1 MNEYELFYLV
11 PSQFTDD
18 EVTGIQKIVADL
30 LKANEAT
37 ILRDENLG
45 KVTLAYPIKKVT
57 HGTYVIVHFD
67 ADPSVIKVLDRKL
80 RLTDEVLRH
89 MLLARAA
96 GAVEKKI
103 NLSSYVAP
111 LNEEGRRTMGEEEKE
126 ESPRAPR
133 APRSAPAAPA
143 VPAAP
148 VVPAAPAAPTES
160 EEPAVEAPAEEVIKI
175 APPTPSATT
184 TEETKMTMEEL
195 DQKLDKILDG
205 DIADNI

>member
-1 MNEYELFYLV
+1 MKEYELFYLV

-18 EVTGIQKIVADL
+18 EVTEIQKTVADL

-67 ADPSVIKVLDRKL
+67 AEPTVIKELDRKL
-80 RLTDEVLRH
+80 KLTEEVLRH
-89 MLLARAA
+89 MLLERAE
-96 GAVEKKI
+96 GALEKQI
-103 NLSSYVAP
+103 DLSSYVPP
-111 LNEEGRRTMGEEEKE
+111 LNEEGRRTMGEEKKE
-126 ESPRAPR
+126 ESSRAPR
-133 APRSAPAAPA
+133 TPAPKPT
-143 VPAAP
+143 
-148 VVPAAPAAPTES
+148 AAPTPVAPVAEAPV
-160 EEPAVEAPAEEVIKI
+160 EEPAKI

-184 TEETKMTMEEL
+184 ADETKMTMEEL
-195 DQKLDKILDG
+195 DQKLDKILEG

>member
-1 MNEYELFYLV
+1 MKEYELFYLV

-45 KVTLAYPIKKVT
+45 KVTLAYPIKRVT

-67 ADPSVIKVLDRKL
+67 AEPSVIKELDRKL
-80 RLTDEVLRH
+80 KLTDEVLRH

-103 NLSSYVAP
+103 DLSSYVAP

-126 ESPRAPR
+126 EAPRAPR
-133 APRSAPAAPA
+133 APHSAPAAP
-143 VPAAP
+143 V
-148 VVPAAPAAPTES
+148 APATPTEPK
-160 EEPAVEAPAEEVIKI
+160 EPAVEAPVEEVVKI

-184 TEETKMTMEEL
+184 AEETKMTMEEL